1 MFCTNCGNQL
11 NNDVRFCCA
20 CGAPVMSQPTVEL
33 EETEPT
39 AAAEPVAEAV
49 DGGALYSFSDDL
61 RELADLSGSTLASL
75 GARVA
80 MPTATIAI
88 QLCGEFRAAYA
99 AGTITRVGDDLS
111 FASKLAVI
119 LLNRSTEDAAYP
131 YTLRFV
137 PLDVPRA
144 DAEDLTEEILGEIRA
159 LFAARYAVGE
169 WFPMASAGHLLKD
182 NGYNWERFGFSKMKL
197 MLPSLSTLFDVQ
209 QVDATNLRMRLKPE
223 GTAADETP
231 SGDMGYA
238 FSGVLSELIDPQS
251 APVLALARQLEETPE
266 KTFETLADTFAI
278 AYVHGMIGE
287 DGTALHF
294 DTATAEI
301 TLQVN
306 QNAESPYPYY
316 LKFHIEAEDSGEV
329 EPLTLAIEKEIYSL
343 LTRKFAVG
351 EWLPMASVNLELHR
365 CGYNKERFGFA
376 KMKAMLETLRR
387 FLVVDDTQK
396 TNGVPNDRVK
406 LHRVTEWE
414 QELPPA
420 STEKKAAVRLP
431 ETLDGVSL
439 SAKTLSKIY
448 QQMTGSEVTPPQPV
462 IDALYEAYAAAEKPD
477 TTFEVD
483 EIFVFKTELKSGR
496 GKAIS
501 VSIKVSDRE
510 DTDWYL
516 NWGGVTDSTSTAKPG
531 DALTQFAFL
540 GPWQEFL
547 RTLASKALDEQWSFK
562 DASADDYTILKQYIK
577 FTFYHLQLEDKILI
591 SDDGSLAA
599 FNTGLVDRHY
609 EDIFACFSLNTTPGY
624 QKWYFKG
631 FCIAGERGLGKVLV
645 DCFDPLPQPASY
657 FSVKEDLLFDLD
669 REIYS
674 DYHHMIVDN
683 IDRLPLE
690 FLHEETRGN
699 AEAQALV
706 EQITAAEAADRPTLY
721 NALRDAVENSSRL
734 YNRLRNRMEDAID
747 LAVKRVRWNF
757 KTALPCFY
765 PQGNAMSLMLPLA
778 LVQDERADVALVVE
792 RTKSG
797 SYQGQTILS
806 LQAADIDA
814 RLICRP
820 DSDWLR
826 TSEIVAT
833 ESVEYEE

>member
-1 MFCTNCGNQL
+1 MFCTNCGNSL
-11 NNDVRFCCA
+11 TEGVRFCCA
-20 CGAPVMSQPTVEL
+20 CGAPVMSEPQVELAEEPTV
-33 EETEPT
+33 T
-39 AAAEPVAEAV
+39 EPVAEEI
-49 DGGALYSFSDDL
+49 GALYSFSDDL
-61 RELADLSGSTLASL
+61 NELLDLSGAALATL
-75 GARVA
+75 GARLA
-80 MPTATIAI
+80 MPTSVIAA
-88 QLCGEFRAAYA
+88 QLCDEFRAAYA
-99 AGTITRVGDDLS
+99 AGGITRVGDDLS
-111 FASKLAVI
+111 FASTLAVI
-119 LLNRSTEDAAYP
+119 LLNRASEDAAYP

-137 PLDVPRA
+137 PLDAPHV
-144 DAEDLTEEILGEIRA
+144 DTEDLTDEILAEIRA
-159 LFAARYAVGE
+159 LFAERYAVGE
-169 WFPMASAGHLLKD
+169 WFPMASAGHILKD
-182 NGYNWERFGFSKMKL
+182 KGYGWERFGFSKMKL
-197 MLPSLSTLFDVQ
+197 MLPSMSSLFDVQ
-209 QVDATNLRMRLKPE
+209 QVDATNLRMRLRPE
-223 GTAADETP
+223 GEVAEEVPT
-231 SGDMGYA
+231 GDVGYA

-287 DGTALHF
+287 DGAALHF
-294 DTATAEI
+294 DTASAEI

-316 LKFHIEAEDSGEV
+316 LQFRMGVEDDGEE
-329 EPLTLAIEKEIYSL
+329 EPLTMAIEKEIYSL

-376 KMKAMLETLRR
+376 KMKTMLETLKR

-414 QELPPA
+414 QDKPR
-420 STEKKAAVRLP
+420 TDVEKKAAVRLP
-431 ETLDGVSL
+431 DTLDGVTL
-439 SAKTLSKIY
+439 SAKTLSKINL
-448 QQMTGSEVTPPQPV
+448 QMTGMDAVPPQGV
-462 IDALYEAYAAAEKPD
+462 IDALYEAYAAAPKPD
-477 TTFEVD
+477 TLFDVD
-483 EIFVFKTELKSGR
+483 ETFTFKTELKNSR
-496 GKAIS
+496 EKAIS

-516 NWGGVTDSTSTAKPG
+516 NWGGVTDNTATAKPG

-547 RTLASKALDEQWSFK
+547 KLLADKALEEKWGFK
-562 DASADDYTILKQYIK
+562 DASSDDYTILKQYIK
-577 FTFYHLQLEDKILI
+577 FTFYHLQLEDKICI
-591 SDDGSLAA
+591 SDDGAFAA
-599 FNTGLVDRHY
+599 FNTGLVDHHY
-609 EDIFACFSLNTTPGY
+609 DDIFACFTLNATPGY

-631 FCIAGERGLGKVLV
+631 FCIAGERGLGKYLV
-645 DCFDPLPQPASY
+645 DAFDPLPQPASY
-657 FSVKEDLLFDLD
+657 FTVKEDLLFDLD
-669 REIYS
+669 REVYP
-674 DYHHMIVDN
+674 DYRHMIVDN

-690 FLHEETRGN
+690 FLREEARGDD
-699 AEAQALV
+699 EAVALV
-706 EQITAAEAADRPTLY
+706 ERIAVAETADRAALY
-721 NALRDAVENSSRL
+721 DQLRDAVEDSRRL

-778 LVQDERADVALVVE
+778 LVQDDRADVALVVE
-792 RTKSG
+792 RTRSG

-806 LQAADIDA
+806 LQAAYIDA

-826 TSEIVAT
+826 TSEIMTADID
-833 ESVEYEE
+833 EDD